1 MRWSCLLF
9 ALAACHCDSA
19 AIEPETPDEERPA
32 ESQDSE
38 DETSQ
43 EGGAFETRFDLL
55 VHTARARVSHRDSVL
70 IDLGVAAG
78 AMYTLGGWRTRTG
91 EVHRFRER
99 EDSPDETAALLIPG
113 VTGEILLPSS
123 TSAPR
128 ILRVRMRAFGDG
140 RATLYV
146 NGETVKHARLP
157 RDGSFAIVEAA
168 LPAELLRAGEN
179 TFQVRVSEVGR
190 DQGARAGVALEWIR
204 LDNEGVGLDTSDAFP
219 RAVREGSSLRLPQHL
234 SMAWAFDAWASSK
247 LVLEGEGRVRVTW
260 QTDTVTRELGTS
272 SGGVTR
278 FSVPEGFGELRVH
291 AEENVT
297 LRRLGIETPGAAVP
311 ERQAPPPPTNVIVF
325 LVDTVRAD
333 KLHPFN
339 PESRVQTPGL
349 DAWARHTA
357 VFQQGHTQENWTKPS
372 VATLLTGL
380 LPWQH
385 TATSGEAVLP
395 SSANMLSERL
405 GDAGFQTGAFICN
418 GYVSD
423 KFGFEQGWGSFRNY
437 IREGRRTQARFVAA
451 DVLEWLDGRDE
462 DKPFFLYV
470 HTIDP
475 HVPYMPPE
483 SMLALY
489 DPDPY
494 TGPIDFGRDRE
505 LLEKIKSG
513 TLRTTA
519 RDRVHL
525 EALYDGEITYHDV
538 HFNSILEGLER
549 RGLDNN
555 TMVVFTADHGEEF
568 FDHESCGHGHSLYE
582 ELLHVPMMIRVPGR
596 TDARVDVDEPVG
608 LVDVVPTVLEA
619 LGHDVPS
626 DLPGR
631 SLLPLIEGRSA
642 DAPTPVVSGFMEGWR
657 SVVVGRYKLIQ
668 RTHRRMMVYDLQ
680 EDPGEQE
687 DIADARP
694 LLVRYLRAM
703 LGLRL
708 AGRTRPRHLAE
719 RTEIDPETDEQLRQ
733 LGYVGT
739 QRPE

>member
-1 MRWSCLLF
+1 MSPRGWLVFPF
-9 ALAACHCDSA
+9 ALIACTC
-19 AIEPETPDEERPA
+19 EPEAMDATATATDEERLEDQPP
-32 ESQDSE
+32 EE
-38 DETSQ
+38 DEALT
-43 EGGAFETRFDLL
+43 GVFETRYDLL
-55 VHTARARVSHRDSVL
+55 LHTERARVFDGASPL
-70 IDLGVAAG
+70 IDLGADAG

-91 EVHRFRER
+91 DTHVFG
-99 EDSPDETAALLIPG
+99 ETRALLIPG
-113 VTGEILLPSS
+113 VTGEVLLPSD
-123 TSAPR
+123 TDEAQT
-128 ILRVRMRAFGDG
+128 LRVRMRAFGDG

-157 RDGSFAIVEAA
+157 RDGSFAIVDAPLSA
-168 LPAELLRAGEN
+168 GLLRAGEN
-179 TFQVRVSEVGR
+179 TFQVRVSEVGH
-190 DQGARAGVALEWIR
+190 DEGVRAGVALEWMR
-204 LDNEGVGLDTSDAFP
+204 LDPPDAVIEEEHAFARVTREDGVVRLNEG
-219 RAVREGSSLRLPQHL
+219 L
-234 SMAWAFDAWASSK
+234 SMAWAFDAWPAAK
-247 LVLEGEGRVRVTW
+247 LVLESEGRARVTW
-260 QTDTVTRELGTS
+260 QTHQETRELGVS
-272 SGGVTR
+272 EGGTAR
-278 FSVPEGFGELRVH
+278 FAVPEGFGELRVH
-291 AEENVT
+291 AEDALS
-297 LRRLGIETPGAAVP
+297 LRALRVETPSAAI
-311 ERQAPPPPTNVIVF
+311 EARQAPAPTNVIVF

-333 KLHPFN
+333 KLRPFN
-339 PESRVQTPGL
+339 PESRVETPGL
-349 DAWARHTA
+349 DAWARRTA

-395 SSANMLSERL
+395 NSVEMLSERL

-451 DVLEWLDGRDE
+451 DVLEWLDARDE
-462 DKPFFLYV
+462 EQPFFLYV

-483 SMLALY
+483 STLALY

-494 TGPIDFGRDRE
+494 EGPIDFGRDRE

-513 TLRTTA
+513 SLRTSA
-519 RDRVHL
+519 RDRVRL

-538 HFNSILEGLER
+538 HFGSILEGLER
-549 RGLDNN
+549 RGLDDN

-596 TDARVDVDEPVG
+596 TDARVDVAEPVG

-619 LGHDVPS
+619 LGHEVPA

-631 SLLPLIEGRSA
+631 SLLSLIEGRST

-657 SVVVGRYKLIQ
+657 SVVVGHYKLIQ
-668 RTHRRMMVYDLQ
+668 RTHRRVMAYDLEQ
-680 EDPGEQE
+680 DPGELE
-687 DIADARP
+687 DIAETRP

-708 AGRTRPRHLAE
+708 AGRTRPRHQAQ
-719 RTEIDPETDEQLRQ
+719 RTEIDPETNSSSASSVTSGHE
-733 LGYVGT
+733 
-739 QRPE
+739 RPD

>member
-1 MRWSCLLF
+1 MRWLCLLVVF
-9 ALAACHCDSA
+9 CACDCASEPPESALPAPEEVERVGSA
-19 AIEPETPDEERPA
+19 SNDEAEAPA
-32 ESQDSE
+32 
-38 DETSQ
+38 
-43 EGGAFETRFDLL
+43 GAFETRYDLL
-55 VHTARARVSHRDSVL
+55 VHTERARVFDGSSPL
-70 IDLGVAAG
+70 IDLGADSG

-91 EVHRFRER
+91 DVHRFG
-99 EDSPDETAALLIPG
+99 ETRALLIPG
-113 VTGEILLPSS
+113 VTGEVLLPSD
-123 TSAPR
+123 TNEAQT
-128 ILRVRMRAFGDG
+128 LRVRMRAFGDG

-157 RDGSFAIVEAA
+157 RDGSFAVVEAP
-168 LPAELLRAGEN
+168 LPAELLRVGEN
-179 TFQVRVSEVGR
+179 TLQVRVSEVGR
-190 DQGARAGVALEWIR
+190 DEGARAGIALEWMR
-204 LDNEGVGLDTSDAFP
+204 LDPPDTLVDEAVAFP
-219 RAVREGSSLRLPQHL
+219 RPARRGAQVALAAGL
-234 SMAWAFDAWASSK
+234 SMAWAFDAWPASK
-247 LVLEGEGRVRVTW
+247 LSVESEGRVRVTW
-260 QTDTVTRELGTS
+260 QTRQETRELGVS
-272 SGGVTR
+272 EGGSAR
-278 FSVPEGFGELRVH
+278 FALPEGFGELRVH
-291 AEENVT
+291 AEEALT
-297 LRRLGIETPGAAVP
+297 LSRLRVETPSGDVAP
-311 ERQAPPPPTNVIVF
+311 EREAPAAPTNVIVF

-333 KLHPFN
+333 KLRPFN
-339 PESRVQTPGL
+339 PESRVETPGL
-349 DAWARHTA
+349 DAWARRTA

-395 SSANMLSERL
+395 NSATMLSERL
-405 GDAGFQTGAFICN
+405 RDEGFQTGAFICN

-451 DVLEWLDGRDE
+451 DVLEWLDGREE

-475 HVPYMPPE
+475 HVPYMPPP
-483 SMLALY
+483 STLALY

-494 TGPIDFGRDRE
+494 EGPIDFGRDRE

-513 TLRTTA
+513 SLRTTA
-519 RDRVHL
+519 RDRVRL

-549 RGLDNN
+549 RGLDDN

-596 TDARVDVDEPVG
+596 TDARVDVAEPVG

-619 LGHDVPS
+619 LGHEVPA

-631 SLLPLIEGRSA
+631 SLLSLIEGRSA

-668 RTHRRMMVYDLQ
+668 RTHRRIMIYDL
-680 EDPGEQE
+680 EADPDEQE
-687 DIADARP
+687 DIAEDRP

-708 AGRTRPRHLAE
+708 AGRTRPRHQAE
-719 RTEIDPETDEQLRQ
+719 RTEIDPETDEQLRA